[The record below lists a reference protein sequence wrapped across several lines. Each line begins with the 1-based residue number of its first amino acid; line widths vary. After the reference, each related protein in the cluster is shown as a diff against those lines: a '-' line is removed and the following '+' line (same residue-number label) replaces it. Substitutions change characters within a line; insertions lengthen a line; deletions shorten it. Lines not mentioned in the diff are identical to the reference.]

1 MSEPEAAAH
10 FDETLFRES
19 LEQLRSPRPLPV
31 NGLVSVVLMLVFVV
45 GVFADLRSVTGVV
58 ILVAAVA
65 FHEAGHALGMRV
77 FGFRDVR
84 MFFVPFFGAAV
95 SGRARGAAA
104 WKSAVVS
111 LLGPLPGIVL
121 GLALLLWATGQPHP
135 HALTFQI
142 AQALLLLNV
151 FNLIPLGFLDGGRFF
166 ERVLFSRHRFLEVG
180 FAALGSL
187 ALLLLAL
194 AAHMW
199 VLALFAALPL
209 GGLPRR
215 WRLRGASDA
224 LRAAMPA
231 IPADPDQLGD
241 DDARHVFTAAQTA
254 LGYPANQN
262 AASMAEGMEALLGS
276 TRRAPGVFATLGLLL
291 LYTLGA
297 CAAIVGVFWLLLS
310 HGTVQWERFARSDWS
325 AEFPRAPI
333 GWSATAWTGGERD
346 SMWRTVV
353 RGTERYTVTVREGG
367 EDGRW
372 QSANVARVAREA
384 RLAPAGSRDVTSAGR
399 AVREWALHAPDR
411 DLRLRMFA
419 TTSRRYE
426 VSASA
431 PRWGEDQQRFLDSFA
446 LGDSTSAR

>member
-1 MSEPEAAAH
+1 MSEPEAAGQ

-31 NGLVSVVLMLVFVV
+31 NGLVSVVLMLVFAV

-111 LLGPLPGIVL
+111 LLGPLPGIVA
-121 GLALLLWATGQPHP
+121 GLALLLWATEQPHP

-151 FNLIPLGFLDGGRFF
+151 FNLLPLGFLDGGRFF
-166 ERVLFSRHRFLEVG
+166 ERVLFSRHRMLDVG

-187 ALLLLAL
+187 ALLLLAV

-199 VLALFAALPL
+199 MLALFAALPL

-224 LRAAMPA
+224 LRATRPA
-231 IPADPDQLGD
+231 ISPDPDQLGD
-241 DDARHVFTAAQTA
+241 EDARDVFTAARAA
-254 LGYPANQN
+254 LGPPANQN
-262 AASMAEGMEALLGS
+262 AASVAEGMESLLGS
-276 TRRAPGVFATLGLLL
+276 TRRAPGVFASLGLLL
-291 LYTLGA
+291 LYAVGA
-297 CAAIVGVFWLLLS
+297 GAALVGVFWLLLS

-325 AEFPRAPI
+325 AEFPRAPVA
-333 GWSATAWTGGERD
+333 WSATYWSGGERD
-346 SMWRTVV
+346 SMWRSVV
-353 RGTERYTVTVREGG
+353 HGTERYTVTVREGG

-372 QSANVARVAREA
+372 QAANVARVARDTK
-384 RLAPAGSRDVTSAGR
+384 LAPAGPRDVTASGR
-399 AVREWALHAPDR
+399 AIREWEFHAPDR
-411 DLRLRMFA
+411 VLRLRMFA

-426 VSASA
+426 VAASA
-431 PRWGEDQQRFLDSFA
+431 PRWGEDQQRFLDSFT
-446 LGDSTSAR
+446 LGDSASAH